1 MSYPSVIELRQYTL
15 HPGRVGDLIELF
27 DREFVDTQEE
37 VGIRVL
43 GQFRTPADADR
54 FVWLRGFADMAARQA
69 GLTAFYGGPVWA
81 EHRAA
86 ANATMVDSDDVLL
99 LRPETGELPHGPWPE
114 PGVYLA
120 TLCFLD
126 QPVTEDFRAF
136 HRAELAPMLT
146 ATGGP
151 ALACFSTEYAANNF
165 PRLPVREGE
174 HAFLWLSRFPSAEE
188 LAAHQAERAGTTAWR
203 ALTER
208 LIAEPTELPLL
219 PTAGSA
225 LR

>member
-1 MSYPSVIELRQYTL
+1 M
-15 HPGRVGDLIELF
+15 
-27 DREFVDTQEE
+27 
-37 VGIRVL
+37 
-43 GQFRTPADADR
+43 
-54 FVWLRGFADMAARQA
+54 
-69 GLTAFYGGPVWA
+69 
-81 EHRAA
+81 
-86 ANATMVDSDDVLL
+86 
-99 LRPETGELPHGPWPE
+99 
-114 PGVYLA
+114 YLA

-126 QPVTEDFRAF
+126 RPVDEDFRGF

-151 ALACFSTEYAANNF
+151 ALASFSTEYAANNF

-174 HAFLWLSRFPSAEE
+174 HAFLWLSRFASAEE

-208 LIAEPTELPLL
+208 LIAEPTALPLL

-225 LR
+225 LQ